1 MSGSYAESLSAHRR
15 LAVLIHLQA
24 CSGHCSNGEILYEV
38 ANGVG
43 IVTSREA
50 MAADLS
56 WLRDKDLVS
65 IEDHS
70 GFLVV
75 TITAQGLDVALGRAR
90 QDGVRRPV
98 PKAG

>member
-1 MSGSYAESLSAHRR
+1 MSSSYTDTLNAHRR

-24 CSGHCSNGEILYEV
+24 CSDHRSNGEILYEV

-50 MAADLS
+50 MAADLA
-56 WLRDKDLVS
+56 WLRDKDLVG
-65 IEDHS
+65 IEDHE

-75 TITAQGLDVALGRAR
+75 TITPQGLDVALGRAR

>member
-1 MSGSYAESLSAHRR
+1 MSGSYTESLSAHRR

-24 CSGHCSNGEILYEV
+24 CSGHCSNGEILY
-38 ANGVG
+38 GVG

-90 QDGVRRPV
+90 RDGVRRPV